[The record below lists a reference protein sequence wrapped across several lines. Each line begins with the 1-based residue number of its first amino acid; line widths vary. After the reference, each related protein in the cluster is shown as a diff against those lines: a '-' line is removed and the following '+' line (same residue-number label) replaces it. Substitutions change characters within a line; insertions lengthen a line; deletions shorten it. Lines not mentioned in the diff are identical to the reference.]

1 MAIIIRRREFTTP
14 IGDAAAWL
22 TDAPVQKL
30 VKVLRLALLAMLV
43 LLAVPLMSEGQ
54 QPNAIP
60 HLCFL
65 TLEPGTLEKRSP
77 RFDAFFQSLRD
88 LGYEDGKSIIIDYLS
103 AEDHGERFPALVAEC
118 LRRKA
123 DVIVPSTTPA
133 AQVAKNATQ
142 TIPIVMIALGDPLGT
157 GLVKNLAHPGGNITG
172 MAQMVPELAVKRL
185 ELLKEAAPRISQ
197 VLVLTY
203 LVDPIAPLQVMTMKE
218 AAPRLGVSLLV
229 HDIQTADDIPV
240 AFDAAVKEGADGLIV
255 TAESIFV
262 TYRARVSELAAQHR
276 LPAMYPYVIELDA
289 AGAHYVVPDFAW
301 VQDVGGSLMVLAD
314 QIRRAIAWVY
324 DNAVRFGG
332 DPNRL
337 YIGGQSSGGHLAAVA
352 LTTDWPRDFGL
363 PADIIKGGMCI
374 SGMYDLTPVRLSARN
389 AYVAFDDATVAALS
403 PVRHLDRLHAPLVV
417 AYGTCET
424 PEFQRQNRE
433 FAAAV
438 KAAEKPVQLLVGENY
453 NHFELPET
461 LSNPYGLL
469 GQAALDLM
477 GLTAGVW
484 R

>member
-1 MAIIIRRREFTTP
+1 MPEKGPPVFLDYDQASL
-14 IGDAAAWL
+14 DAAYDQAAY
-22 TDAPVQKL
+22 APN
-30 VKVLRLALLAMLV
+30 R
-43 LLAVPLMSEGQ
+43 GQ
-54 QPNAIP
+54 LI
-60 HLCFL
+60 
-65 TLEPGTLEKRSP
+65 KR
-77 RFDAFFQSLRD
+77 RIRD
-88 LGYEDGKSIIIDYLS
+88 
-103 AEDHGERFPALVAEC
+103 
-118 LRRKA
+118 
-123 DVIVPSTTPA
+123 
-133 AQVAKNATQ
+133 
-142 TIPIVMIALGDPLGT
+142 
-157 GLVKNLAHPGGNITG
+157 
-172 MAQMVPELAVKRL
+172 
-185 ELLKEAAPRISQ
+185 
-197 VLVLTY
+197 
-203 LVDPIAPLQVMTMKE
+203 
-218 AAPRLGVSLLV
+218 
-229 HDIQTADDIPV
+229 
-240 AFDAAVKEGADGLIV
+240 
-255 TAESIFV
+255 
-262 TYRARVSELAAQHR
+262 SELAR
-276 LPAMYPYVIELDA
+276 LRVNEPERVAYGPADIERLDIYRTERDA
-289 AGAHYVVPDFAW
+289 APVFIFIHGGAWRSGRSKDFATPAEMFLAAGVHYVVPDFAW

-314 QIRRAIAWVY
+314 QVRRAIAWVY
-324 DNAVRFGG
+324 RNAVRFGI
-332 DPNRL
+332 DPTRL
-337 YIGGQSSGGHLAAVA
+337 YVGGQSSGGHLAAVA